1 MVAEYVINRRASA
14 YLPARYVKKYI
25 DSGQMHL
32 VPDAPR
38 FPYPIWAVW
47 REDLDPDLRRL
58 AETELTTTATSADN
72 ESNAVID
79 QLRDINEGDAVD
91 ILGDVVGSRAPII
104 HNHK

>member
-1 MVAEYVINRRASA
+1 MLGAMVAEYVINRRASA

-38 FPYPIWAVW
+38 FPYPVWAVW

-58 AETELTTTATSADN
+58 AEAELTATVVVADDD
-72 ESNAVID
+72 SSAVID
-79 QLRDINEGDAVD
+79 QLRDITDGDTVD
-91 ILGDVVGSRAPII
+91 ILGEVADE
-104 HNHK
+104 